1 MSLPISPRHI
11 VLAYSGGLDTSAAL
25 HFLKQHFQCRV
36 SAYCANLGQRED
48 WEKLEARARS
58 AGADDFLA
66 DDLREHFIKDFV
78 FPALKANAAYEDHYL
93 LGTPLARPAIV
104 EGLVRYARWLGAD
117 TLSHGCTPKGNDQ
130 IRFELSAILLD
141 PSLQTVAPWRIWDLA
156 SREDLLAYCDTHGIA
171 VQQHKAD
178 LFSHD
183 ENLVHLTTEGEYL
196 EDIANPFQWR
206 HASWITPPAK
216 APDRTERVAIT
227 FEAGEPVAVD
237 GERLSPA
244 GIIAKL
250 NAVGAA
256 NGVGLQD
263 IIENRINGMKVRGV
277 FENPA
282 LVILHKAHRFLECA
296 TLGGEVQRVRNLLVA
311 EYGQIVYKGLWF
323 SEERKAIQALVDHS
337 QRHVSG
343 HVLVELYK
351 GSCTAAAVKS
361 ERTLYS
367 RDLVTLHRGVEFS
380 GAEATGF
387 VRTLGLRLRQ
397 EAEREHAAK
406 GAGEA
411 GAGISALPEHWRL
424 AVSGDGE

>member
-1 MSLPISPRHI
+1 MSPRHI
-11 VLAYSGGLDTSAAL
+11 VLAYSGGLDTSVAL
-25 HFLKQHFQCRV
+25 HFLKQHFGCRV
-36 SAYCANLGQRED
+36 SAYCANLGQQED
-48 WEKLEARARS
+48 WAQLEARARA

-66 DDLREHFIKDFV
+66 DDLREHFIQDFV
-78 FPALKANAAYEDHYL
+78 FPALKANATYEDHYL

-104 EGLVRYARWLGAD
+104 EGLVAYARRLGAD

-156 SREDLLAYCDTHGIA
+156 SREDLLAYADAHGLA
-171 VQQHKAD
+171 VQQHQAD

-196 EDIANPFQWR
+196 EDLANPFQWG
-206 HASWITPPAK
+206 HASWITPPTR
-216 APDRTERVAIT
+216 APDRPERVAIT
-227 FEAGEPVAVD
+227 FAQGEPVAID

-244 GIIAKL
+244 AVIARL

-296 TLGGEVQRVRNLLVA
+296 TMGGEVQRVRNLLVA

-323 SEERKAIQALVDHS
+323 AEERRAIQALVDHG

-343 HVLVELYK
+343 HVLIELYK
-351 GSCTAAAVKS
+351 GTAAAAAIQS
-361 ERTLYS
+361 DHTLYS
-367 RDLVTLHRGVEFS
+367 RELVTLHRGVEFS

-387 VRTLGLRLRQ
+387 VRTLGLRLRT
-397 EAEREHAAK
+397 EAEREHAAA
-406 GAGEA
+406 GAAAAA
-411 GAGISALPEHWRL
+411 GAGGAGALPAHWRL
-424 AVSGDGE
+424 GAGRDGE